1 MSYQVTVA
9 FSGGKEH
16 EIHLL
21 ESDLIGLTPD
31 RAHLW
36 LDEEWIALECEPLN
50 PVGKILLLDK
60 ILSVAKYGGEKRF
73 IQNDEWARQF
83 ARCVALLLDRP
94 AIRVDVAALVV
105 G

>member
-9 FSGGKEH
+9 FSGGKEL

-73 IQNDEWARQF
+73 VQNDEWARQF

-94 AIRVDVAALVV
+94 AIRVDVAALIV